1 MDNSKLK
8 DFADT
13 LRMVNANK
21 SGNTQGVAFYSNKIN
36 QRKLEEQARLKKE
49 QDKLKAEKLQQQQD
63 AFIKANPEY
72 AKMIEMKNLFNLT
85 LPAAKDRRIVLQNGV
100 QYYADTGQ
108 PVLPNAPGKIKTT
121 KQKYDD
127 LAAKIKIEIATNGRN
142 SPNLTTSELDFY
154 DDYIKTG
161 SINYLN
167 KSIANLISGNTS
179 GQNNSTKNYTV
190 TNNSYGSMSANEIIN
205 QAMQLNPGATREGVI
220 KNLIANKIISE

>member
-63 AFIKANPEY
+63 AFIKANPQF
-72 AKMIEMKNLFNLT
+72 AQIIEMDRLFNLT
-85 LPAAKDRRIVLQNGV
+85 PPAAKDRRIVLQNGV

-108 PVLPNAPGKIKTT
+108 PVLPNAPEKTPPKKT
-121 KQKYDD
+121 KSDYVVEILEKMRNNPDYELTNTDQRILDTISSTDPLDIYAREIRKNQVSKMNPQVPNISTGPVTVTTQKEFDD
-127 LAAKIKIEIATNGRN
+127 LPTGTTYIYNG
-142 SPNLTTSELDFY
+142 TEY
-154 DDYIKTG
+154 VKG
-161 SINYLN
+161 
-167 KSIANLISGNTS
+167 K
-179 GQNNSTKNYTV
+179 
-190 TNNSYGSMSANEIIN
+190 
-205 QAMQLNPGATREGVI
+205 
-220 KNLIANKIISE
+220 